1 MQFCIRKLGFVEDP
15 SRKSLPAAFTG
26 KDMKHAKI
34 LMCASIALMTSI
46 VAQAQVAGSAIPG
59 VTALDLRELATLG
72 WSAKRQV
79 LGVPVFN
86 DKSERIGTVDDI
98 VMAPDMARAY
108 AIIGVG
114 GFLGVGKRDVA
125 IRLTQ
130 LIRQV
135 DGSFVLVGATKDVLK
150 ALPPFEF
157 AR

>member
-1 MQFCIRKLGFVEDP
+1 MH
-15 SRKSLPAAFTG
+15 SRETNF
-26 KDMKHAKI
+26 DMKHARI
-34 LMCASIALMTSI
+34 LMYASIALMTSI
-46 VAQAQVAGSAIPG
+46 IAQAQVTGSAVLG
-59 VTALDLRELATLG
+59 VTALELREVATLG

-98 VMAPDMARAY
+98 VMAPDMTKSY

-114 GFLGVGKRDVA
+114 GFLGVGKRDVV

-130 LIRQV
+130 LTRQV
-135 DGSFVLVGATKDVLK
+135 DGSFVLAGATKDAIK
-150 ALPPFEF
+150 ALPPFEY

>member
-1 MQFCIRKLGFVEDP
+1 
-15 SRKSLPAAFTG
+15 
-26 KDMKHAKI
+26 MKHARI
-34 LMCASIALMTSI
+34 LICASIALMTSI
-46 VAQAQVAGSAIPG
+46 VAHAQVAGSGVLG
-59 VTALDLRELATLG
+59 VTALELREMATLG

-86 DKSERIGTVDDI
+86 DQRERIGTVDDI
-98 VMAPDMARAY
+98 VMAPDMTRSY

-114 GFLGVGKRDVA
+114 GFLGVGKRDVL

-130 LIRQV
+130 LTRQV
-135 DGSFVLVGATKDVLK
+135 DGSFVLVGATKDALK